1 MVMSSSL
8 VRLVKRPRKE
18 ISKEEKQKNI
28 LGKLIM
34 GKEEK
39 GFDVVECHLKDN
51 KIEYSN
57 SFPLG
62 FALVKDILVSMDRFK
77 RAPLKIVYCPLL
89 KAHVNEIKTRIIVHN
104 KFDTKVPIFTIP
116 KDQDRREFIFP
127 RAPRTWEEIKDLQV
141 FIVGGQ
147 HMIVAAKVGQLN
159 FTIFHLF
166 FF

>member
-1 MVMSSSL
+1 
-8 VRLVKRPRKE
+8 
-18 ISKEEKQKNI
+18 
-28 LGKLIM
+28 M

-39 GFDVVECHLKDN
+39 GFDVLECRLKDN
-51 KIEYSN
+51 TIEYSN

-62 FALVKDILVSMDRFK
+62 FALMKDILVSMDRFK

-89 KAHVNEIKTRIIVHN
+89 KSHVNKIKTHITVHN

-116 KDQDRREFIFP
+116 KDQDRRDFIFP
-127 RAPRTWEEIKDLQV
+127 RARRTWEEIKDLQV

-147 HMIVAAKVGQLN
+147 HMIVAAKVGQLS

-166 FF
+166 F